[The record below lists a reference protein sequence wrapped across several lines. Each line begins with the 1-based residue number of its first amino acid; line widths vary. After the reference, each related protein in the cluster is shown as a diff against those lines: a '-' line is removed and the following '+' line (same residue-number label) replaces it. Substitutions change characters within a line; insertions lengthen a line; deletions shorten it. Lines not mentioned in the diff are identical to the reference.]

1 MILTIKTS
9 TPVCELSLFDGDKVI
24 AQKDW
29 EADRQLSKD
38 LLSELEK
45 FLKSNKS
52 DFKKLTGL
60 VVFSGPGSFT
70 GLRIGAAVFNAL
82 AYSLSIPVVGVSGQD
97 WQEDGLAKLKASKND
112 KIVQPKYG
120 HPANVTKPKK

>member
-60 VVFSGPGSFT
+60 VVFSG
-70 GLRIGAAVFNAL
+70 LAVL
-82 AYSLSIPVVGVSGQD
+82 
-97 WQEDGLAKLKASKND
+97 
-112 KIVQPKYG
+112 
-120 HPANVTKPKK
+120 PA